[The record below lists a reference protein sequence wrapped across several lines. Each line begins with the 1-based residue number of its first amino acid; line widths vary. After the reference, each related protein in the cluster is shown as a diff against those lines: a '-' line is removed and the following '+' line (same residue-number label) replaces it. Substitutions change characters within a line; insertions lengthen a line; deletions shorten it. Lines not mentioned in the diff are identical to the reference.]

1 MIETLYTIFVFIVV
15 LSVVVFVH
23 EYGHYIVGRWCGIK
37 AETFSL
43 GMGPSLGGWTDR
55 HGTRWQVAAI
65 PLGGYVKFVG
75 DTNAASA
82 AGPNGLSNV
91 VEQGQENSLIGASLW
106 RRALTV
112 AAGPFANFLLS
123 IVVFAG
129 LVFHSGIAPE
139 ELKLGS
145 FNKDPIGLQI
155 EDRIIGYEGQA
166 VESYNDFFDI
176 VIEDSPEGIKTY
188 TVEREGQQID
198 VDGPYPF
205 PALIGGVQPL
215 SAAANA
221 GLLPNDEIV
230 EYNGVEIAS
239 FDQLRTTILDLGA
252 VETSL
257 VVLRDGERAEFQIK
271 PQIVDYP
278 AEGGGFEKRVM
289 LGVSSAAVFE
299 RFTESPS
306 LYQAVRI
313 GVLQTQTII
322 TGSVEGLYLIATG
335 QLGADNLQGP
345 VGIARASADRAE
357 SGLIELIGWIGL
369 ISTAIGFINLFP
381 IPVLDGGH
389 LVLYAYEAIR
399 GKPPQER
406 IASALTAGGLSLML
420 CLMVFATYNDVLR
433 LLNA

>member
-406 IASALTAGGLSLML
+406 IASALTAGGLSLLL